1 VKKHIIVLRSKTYIL
16 LLLLGLG
23 LAAVGCSGPQRAIGK
38 RNDFSDGSGKISLLV
53 GIAAGGLVENM
64 EMTGIAGVADVDAI
78 TGATQTLFN
87 AGIHSERDIK
97 GHKFETGLD
106 YLSFDQ
112 SIKYQLPSL
121 TVTGTRA
128 VQFQQ
133 LRLPLTYNFH
143 FSKDNRNYP
152 GLILKAGLSVGYTFS
167 KEITDSG
174 NPPAYRFNDWD
185 YGPLLGVSVYPRQF
199 QGRFRTGI
207 YLDLYR
213 GSRIYDDIYHRAEG
227 MGGQSFMKFGIILQ
241 PAN

>member
-1 VKKHIIVLRSKTYIL
+1 MKKYIL
-16 LLLLGLG
+16 IIWSKYFVLLLVGLG

-38 RNDFSDGSGKISLLV
+38 RNDFSEGPGKISLLV
-53 GIAAGGLVENM
+53 GITAGGLVENM

-87 AGIHSERDIK
+87 VGIHSERAIK
-97 GHKFETGLD
+97 GHKIETGLD

-112 SIKYQLPSL
+112 AIEYQLPSL
-121 TVTGTRA
+121 NVAGTRS

-143 FSKDNRNYP
+143 FIKSNRNYP

-167 KEITDSG
+167 KEITGSG
-174 NPPAYRFNDWD
+174 NPPAYKFNDWD

-241 PAN
+241 PVD